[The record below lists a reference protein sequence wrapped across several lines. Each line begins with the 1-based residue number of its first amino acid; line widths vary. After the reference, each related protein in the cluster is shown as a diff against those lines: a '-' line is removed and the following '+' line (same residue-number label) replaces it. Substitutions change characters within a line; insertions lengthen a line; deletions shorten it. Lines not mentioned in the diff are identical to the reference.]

1 MNLTVQSDDCTVQ
14 RNLHKR
20 RWVFGGIDE
29 NKVVVLS
36 TCVIGWCKNLISI
49 VDLEFQMSQFE
60 QIDDVLDLVV
70 ARKNFT
76 IQVQEVELVQTLAVE
91 CHSEG
96 EVSSCDSDSKTS
108 SVYRDRGNDLKEDQK
123 CQNEFVA
130 FLVSKEFTI
139 VSELQGGHLIGMEL
153 TLCANKV
160 TQCEGMTRETMN
172 VGLVTEV
179 GWRL

>member
-49 VDLEFQMSQFE
+49 VDLEFQMS
-60 QIDDVLDLVV
+60 
-70 ARKNFT
+70 
-76 IQVQEVELVQTLAVE
+76 QVQEVELVQTLAVE